1 MIIVILIIIVALLLL
16 IISLYN
22 SLIQKRNAIENAF
35 FFNGCDV
42 EKKI

>member
-1 MIIVILIIIVALLLL
+1 MIIVTLIIIAAFLLLL
-16 IISLYN
+16 ISLYN
-22 SLIQKRNAIENAF
+22 SLIQKKNAIENAF